1 MVGEVS
7 WILGF
12 TEQARVTE
20 QAEFLESYERPG
32 VIYGGFLWKDLE
44 PAKLIEEFH
53 RRLLLDFQVGWT
65 AVGMASRG
73 PCKLGPWSAPTSARA
88 HHSAPFGLYLLSRER
103 LQQSIEAK
111 IELPLCEQIHE
122 RQTDLGPI
130 FCDPGLEVTFD
141 SQRDFR
147 YRTPSL
153 WSRLGGVCRYLTKG
167 LGA

>member
-20 QAEFLESYERPG
+20 QAGFLESYAKPE
-32 VIYGGFLWKDLE
+32 VVYGGFLWRDLD
-44 PAKLIEEFH
+44 PARLVEGFH
-53 RRLLLDFQVGWT
+53 QRLLLDFQVGWT

-88 HHSAPFGLYLLSRER
+88 HHSAPYGLYLLSGER
-103 LQQSIEAK
+103 LRQSVET
-111 IELPLCEQIHE
+111 ESGLPLSMQIHD
-122 RQTDLGPI
+122 RQPCLGPI

-141 SQRDFR
+141 SKRDFR
-147 YRTPSL
+147 YQPPSA
-153 WSRLGGVCRYLTKG
+153 WSTLRGVGRYLARG
-167 LGA
+167 RGA